1 MKTPI
6 DHNLRSQVILW
17 GGTGQAKV
25 VRPILE
31 QQGARVVAVFDDT
44 PDLTPPFPD
53 VKLYC
58 GWEQFSQWIADQDR
72 SEIGFAV
79 TIGNPHGRAR
89 ITLHDRLLAEGLA
102 PVSAVHP
109 TAWVSPGAIVG
120 EGAQILAGAIVEIEA
135 RLGRQ
140 VIVNTK
146 ASVDHECVLGDGV
159 EIAPSATLCG
169 LVNVEDYAWVAAG
182 ATVRPRV
189 RIGHDAIVGMGSVVT
204 KDVAA
209 GATVVGNPAQPFIK
223 QLPRST
229 GASTPV
235 RIAS

>member
-1 MKTPI
+1 MI
-6 DHNLRSQVILW
+6 ALNDHNLRRHVILW

-31 QQGARVVAVFDDT
+31 QQGTRIVAVFDDT
-44 PDLTPPFPD
+44 LDLTPPFPD
-53 VKLYC
+53 VKLYH
-58 GWEQFSQWIADQDR
+58 GWEQFSQWIANQDR
-72 SEIGFAV
+72 AEIGFAV
-79 TIGNPHGRAR
+79 TIGNPNGRAR
-89 ITLHDRLLAEGLA
+89 IAIHERLLAEGLS

-109 TAWVSPGAIVG
+109 TAWVSPDAVVGA
-120 EGAQILAGAIVEIEA
+120 GAQILAGAIVETEA

-159 EIAPSATLCG
+159 EVAPGATLCG
-169 LVNVEDYAWVAAG
+169 LVQMADYAWVAAG

-209 GATVVGNPAQPFIK
+209 SMTVVGNPARPFNK
-223 QLPRST
+223 ACALMT
-229 GASTPV
+229 A
-235 RIAS
+235 